1 MNPNFPGRVPIW
13 APGKEPLPPG
23 LTEDDRTYYEQ
34 SKRWEGYTT
43 MAMES
48 CALKT
53 TMAGGVGAK
62 KIYFLLLSS
71 PHPSSPTLPQR
82 KRRKTKKMIY

>member
-1 MNPNFPGRVPIW
+1 MNPNGIPGRVPIW

-23 LTEDDRTYYEQ
+23 LTEEDRPYYEQ

-48 CALKT
+48 CAVKT
-53 TMAGGVGAK
+53 TLAGGVG
-62 KIYFLLLSS
+62 
-71 PHPSSPTLPQR
+71 
-82 KRRKTKKMIY
+82 TKKFSFPPKKRFLTKTY

>member
-1 MNPNFPGRVPIW
+1 MNFPLPGRVPIW

-23 LTEDDRTYYEQ
+23 LTEDDRTYYEE

-53 TMAGGVGAK
+53 TMAGGVGTYEK
-62 KIYFLLLSS
+62 KSFSLPPLPPS
-71 PHPSSPTLPQR
+71 PKR
-82 KRRKTKKMIY
+82 KKETKR